1 MLMIEMSEGGWRV
14 GKNNRLMGA
23 DEKPAK
29 KIIIKIKAKSEER
42 KCPAG

>member
-1 MLMIEMSEGGWRV
+1 MLMIDMSEGGWRV
-14 GKNNRLMGA
+14 GKNNRCMGA

-42 KCPAG
+42 QCPAG